1 MLLGTFTPRLDDK
14 GRLVLPAK
22 FRAELAAGLVITQ
35 GQEKVLSVYPRE
47 VFEAEVRKALEGPI
61 TVRSVRDYQRM
72 LAANASEETPDSQ
85 GRITIPPPLRQYAG
99 LERDVVVTGAL
110 NRVEIW
116 NPAVWEQYTSEQEQA
131 FAEMNDV
138 IFPGTSG

>member
-22 FRAELAAGLVITQ
+22 FRVELAAGLVITQ